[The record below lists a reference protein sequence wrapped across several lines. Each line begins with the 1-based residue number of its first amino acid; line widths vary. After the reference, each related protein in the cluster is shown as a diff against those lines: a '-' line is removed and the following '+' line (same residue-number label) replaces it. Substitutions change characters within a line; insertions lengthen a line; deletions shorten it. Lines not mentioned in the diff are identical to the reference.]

1 MIDYMF
7 LSSAYGTYLKI
18 GCIQNIKQNVN
29 KFKATEIKQNI
40 FSNYNGIKSEINN
53 GMITG
58 KFKTIQLTDN
68 ILLNNLKMKSQRKLV
83 NMFNLMKMKILSKFV
98 RFI

>member
-29 KFKATEIKQNI
+29 KFKATEITQI
-40 FSNYNGIKSEINN
+40 YFL
-53 GMITG
+53 
-58 KFKTIQLTDN
+58 TIME
-68 ILLNNLKMKSQRKLV
+68 LNQKLI
-83 NMFNLMKMKILSKFV
+83 MG
-98 RFI
+98 

>member
-1 MIDYMF
+1 MIDCMF

-18 GCIQNIKQNVN
+18 GCIQNIKQNVV
-29 KFKATEIKQNI
+29 KFKATEITQNI

-58 KFKTIQLTDN
+58 KFKTI
-68 ILLNNLKMKSQRKLV
+68 
-83 NMFNLMKMKILSKFV
+83 
-98 RFI
+98 